1 MALML
6 KDHDKLH
13 ESIVRAVLAGGAAAV
28 AGVFLPAYLGAAATA
43 LALGVAVAVPKSWPS
58 AAWALLWAC
67 AAGAAIKLGGPIG
80 ATAGALAVGA
90 SVARGVNGAP
100 LKLLTAGLG
109 ALGAATAAMIGRA
122 VGQTEVLAFLP
133 SGLEALAVGA
143 ASGLVVGVSSIGR
156 NLARLDAPLEA
167 DLIELQG
174 EGELGQ
180 LLGRAAGAYRQA
192 VEALG
197 DQAPTARAAADDLIS
212 KMTRFGRRWSEV
224 ESQAARSLPADLKE
238 RLEAIDRRI
247 ETCEDP
253 VARAEFERARE
264 ALSAQVAYLD
274 EIRQGRERAV
284 ARLTHQVAT
293 LERLRLAAVRH
304 RSVDATR
311 LGLELQPVVEEISEA
326 GGDFDLASEALTE
339 AGQTSAAP
347 SLPPASSAN

>member
-1 MALML
+1 MNCSEV
-6 KDHDKLH
+6 DTCVQTYVDG
-13 ESIVRAVLAGGAAAV
+13 ELAGVDREVVERHLV
-28 AGVFLPAYLGAAATA
+28 ACPT
-43 LALGVAVAVPKSWPS
+43 
-58 AAWALLWAC
+58 C
-67 AAGAAIKLGGPIG
+67 
-80 ATAGALAVGA
+80 
-90 SVARGVNGAP
+90 
-100 LKLLTAGLG
+100 
-109 ALGAATAAMIGRA
+109 GR
-122 VGQTEVLAFLP
+122 
-133 SGLEALAVGA
+133 
-143 ASGLVVGVSSIGR
+143 
-156 NLARLDAPLEA
+156 
-167 DLIELQG
+167 IEI
-174 EGELGQ
+174 
-180 LLGRAAGAYRQA
+180 
-192 VEALG
+192 
-197 DQAPTARAAADDLIS
+197 DLIS